1 MDKIALRK
9 LHEMSSSGI
18 LLMHIQDG
26 VVTQDIDIL
35 SFEEVHSNNHYLF
48 FLLECEETRVLVDF
62 KEYYV
67 QGVSLGCVL
76 PGQVHPG
83 ISLNNVSGWVMC
95 LDAMFVEDEWKEF
108 FETVLISGK
117 PVIVPDTE
125 TQDDLRFCFTLL
137 NKKMQ
142 SQSAIQS
149 STQRIVCALATS
161 LAGIIAESFRQQ
173 QSVVFN
179 KRLMS
184 ILLQFKALIAVH
196 LKTVKSPAQY
206 ASMLHISPT
215 YLNEAV
221 KKITGFPAGYWIQYV
236 ILLEAKRLLFYTS
249 KSIKEIAFEL
259 GYDDH
264 TYFTRLFT
272 KQLGIPPT
280 LFRENYRK

>member
-18 LLMHIQDG
+18 FLMHIQDG

-67 QGVSLGCVL
+67 QGVALGCVL

-83 ISLNNVSGWVMC
+83 ISLNNISGWVMC
-95 LDAMFVEDEWKEF
+95 LDAMFVEDEWKNF

-117 PVIVPDTE
+117 PVIVPDKE

-137 NKKMQ
+137 NRKMQ
-142 SQSAIQS
+142 PQSAIQS

-161 LAGIIAESFRQQ
+161 LTGIIAESFRQQ
-173 QSVVFN
+173 HSAVFN
-179 KRLMS
+179 KRLLS
-184 ILLQFKALIAVH
+184 ILLQFKALIVVH
-196 LKTVKSPAQY
+196 YKTVKSPAQY

-221 KKITGFPAGYWIQYV
+221 KKTTGFPAGYWIQYV
-236 ILLEAKRLLFYTS
+236 ILLEAKRLLFYT
-249 KSIKEIAFEL
+249 KKNIKEIAFEL

-264 TYFTRLFT
+264 TYFTRIFT
-272 KQLGIPPT
+272 KQLGMSPT
-280 LFRENYRK
+280 LFRANYRK